1 MKPCRVLLI
10 PVLLALYAA
19 APVAGQ
25 TAVSVLAGV
34 TSAGLKAADA
44 DDDSDGSRTG
54 VSLGAAVTVPVVP
67 NLGIRLGGAYVQK
80 GGSIGVRADD
90 IVNAFYADLKLD
102 YIELSALAK
111 ASAPGS
117 VGFLYLLA
125 GPTVSFESPVYDRSD
140 VFPRRGH
147 GRAPVGARLF
157 GRSLF
162 REGLRNR
169 SR

>member
-111 ASAPGS
+111 ASAPGAS
-117 VGFLYLLA
+117 ASSTCSRGQ
-125 GPTVSFESPVYDRSD
+125 P
-140 VFPRRGH
+140 FPSKWGVR
-147 GRAPVGARLF
+147 PI
-157 GRSLF
+157 
-162 REGLRNR
+162 
-169 SR
+169 